1 VLPTVGFMVSRDR
14 EAYAYLA
21 RSMKGFYSRGEF
33 EDLGREVGFSEV
45 SGEDLTFGIASLVRM
60 VK

>member
-1 VLPTVGFMVSRDR
+1 MVSRDR

-21 RSMKGFYSRGEF
+21 RSMKGFYTRGEF
-33 EDLGREVGFSEV
+33 EQLAREVGFSQV
-45 SGEDLTFGIASLVRM
+45 SGEELTLGIASLVRM

>member
-1 VLPTVGFMVSRDR
+1 MGSLVSRDK

-21 RSMKGFYSRGEF
+21 RSMKGFYARSEFERLARDVGFTEVRGE
-33 EDLGREVGFSEV
+33 E
-45 SGEDLTFGIASLVRM
+45 LTLGIASLVRM